1 MIEKINFP
9 IPELQKMKKY
19 PDELFY
25 IGENSLLKKPKISIV
40 GTRKPITYTKL
51 FTAELAKKLSLA
63 GVVVV
68 SGGAMGV
75 DAIAHQNSLPNTI
88 SVMANG
94 LSIHYP
100 AINKNLIC
108 EIEKRGLVLSSY
120 PNDATAKAYTF
131 VQRNE
136 LVVALGEVLIIT
148 QADSGS
154 GSLRSAEFAL
164 KMGKKIFVLPHR
176 IGESEGTNGL
186 LKRGFATPIFSV
198 DSFLDEIGYG
208 IKNET
213 LLDPFLQFCKTNP
226 TYDEAV
232 EKFGGMVF
240 EYELMGTIQIQN
252 GIVVAI

>member
-1 MIEKINFP
+1 MIEKIDFQ
-9 IPELQKMKKY
+9 IKELESMKKY
-19 PDELFY
+19 PQELFY
-25 IGENSLLKKPKISIV
+25 IGDKSLLEKPKVAIV

-75 DAIAHQNSLPNTI
+75 DAIAHQNSLPHTI
-88 SVMANG
+88 CVMANG
-94 LSIHYP
+94 LNIYYP

-108 EIEKRGLVLSSY
+108 EIEAKGVVLSTY
-120 PNDATAKAYTF
+120 PNDATAKGYTF

-164 KMGKKIFVLPHR
+164 KMGKKIYVLPHR
-176 IGESEGTNGL
+176 IGESEGTNQL
-186 LKRGFATPIFSV
+186 LKEGLAKVIFTV

-208 IKNET
+208 KQNQS
-213 LLDPFLQFCKTNP
+213 LSDPFLMFCSTNP
-226 TYDEAV
+226 TYDEAI
-232 EKFGGMVF
+232 EQYNSKIF
-240 EYELMGTIQIQN
+240 EYELMGKIEVKS
-252 GIVVAI
+252 GRIVLV